1 MYLCDVEIL
10 KIGIMYTSKDNN
22 ILKNE
27 ISIYKD
33 EQLVASVNKLNF
45 NTDQDAYDFVEYLV
59 SSLNSN
65 K

>member
-1 MYLCDVEIL
+1 
-10 KIGIMYTSKDNN
+10 MYTSKENP

-33 EQLVASVNKLNF
+33 EQLVASVNKANF
-45 NTDQDAYDFVEYLV
+45 NTDSEAYDFVEFLID
-59 SSLNSN
+59 SLN

>member
-1 MYLCDVEIL
+1 
-10 KIGIMYTSKDNN
+10 MYTSKDNN

-45 NTDQDAYDFVEYLV
+45 NSDEDAYDFVEYLV

-65 K
+65 KQEL

>member
-1 MYLCDVEIL
+1 LYLCDVEIL

-45 NTDQDAYDFVEYLV
+45 NTDQEAYDFVEYLV

>member
-45 NTDQDAYDFVEYLV
+45 NRDEDAYDFVEYLV

>member
-1 MYLCDVEIL
+1 LYLCDVEIL

-45 NTDQDAYDFVEYLV
+45 NRDEDAYDFVEYLV